1 MMYACV
7 LNHLIDYSL
16 YPKME
21 YTDPTTTGSTI
32 DPSSS
37 SRLAASL
44 PTAVQGP
51 CAACKILR
59 RRCTDKCMLAPYF
72 PPTETLK
79 FIIAHKVFG
88 AGNIVKSLQELPESM
103 RADAVSSMVY
113 EAKARIRDPVYGCAG
128 AINQLQKELRDL
140 QTELAATQAD
150 LAIIQCQQQ
159 QLNDSMSFPDHSN
172 LGSLWESYWN

>member
-1 MMYACV
+1 
-7 LNHLIDYSL
+7 
-16 YPKME
+16 ME

-44 PTAVQGP
+44 PTAVKGP

-59 RRCTDKCMLAPYF
+59 RRCTDKGMLAPYF

-88 AGNIVKSLQELPESM
+88 ASNIVKSLQVIPYTISHMWTICGACLPPISSTYSGCCLCLGNRPFLSISTFYFYLM
-103 RADAVSSMVY
+103 TFRSRFDNAWLADTT
-113 EAKARIRDPVYGCAG
+113 I
-128 AINQLQKELRDL
+128 
-140 QTELAATQAD
+140 D
-150 LAIIQCQQQ
+150 LAPSACHRP
-159 QLNDSMSFPDHSN
+159 FHTEKN
-172 LGSLWESYWN
+172 LQ